1 MSAAWVSP
9 GPTRSDRAVDRRK
22 QRHCS
27 QTVCFTGSRT
37 GASRLLS
44 TLEPEK
50 KSGATTQR
58 LFLGAFVFAA
68 GSSAEA
74 SRCMRVES
82 LCRSLT
88 AVWWLSMQR
97 QEKFFGLL
105 SRYRKKT
112 HKITA
117 SRWHRE

>member
-9 GPTRSDRAVDRRK
+9 GPTRSDRVVDHSK
-22 QRHCS
+22 QRHSS
-27 QTVCFTGSRT
+27 QTVVFMESRT

-50 KSGATTQR
+50 KSGAITQR
-58 LFLGAFVFAA
+58 LFLGAFVCAA

-74 SRCMRVES
+74 SRCMRVKS

-88 AVWWLSMQR
+88 VVLSLSMQR

-105 SRYRKKT
+105 
-112 HKITA
+112 
-117 SRWHRE
+117 

>member
-1 MSAAWVSP
+1 MSAGWVSP

-27 QTVCFTGSRT
+27 QTVFCTGSRT

-50 KSGATTQR
+50 KSGAITRR
-58 LFLGAFVFAA
+58 LSLGACVFAA

-74 SRCMRVES
+74 SRCTRVKS
-82 LCRSLT
+82 LCRLLT
-88 AVWWLSMQR
+88 VVWLLSTQL

-105 SRYRKKT
+105 
-112 HKITA
+112 
-117 SRWHRE
+117 